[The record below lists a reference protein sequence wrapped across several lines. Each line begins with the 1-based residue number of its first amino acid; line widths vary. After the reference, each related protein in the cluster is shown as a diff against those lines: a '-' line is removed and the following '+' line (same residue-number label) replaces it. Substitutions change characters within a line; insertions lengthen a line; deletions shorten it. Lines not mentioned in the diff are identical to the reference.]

1 MIQAAPL
8 PVAYS
13 FLYNGQNRI
22 LNKLQNIRLYKQ
34 RRSSSLSSIST
45 LRSQASSPPSSPSS
59 SYSQSSRISSG
70 SNITE
75 SRSLILD
82 K

>member
-45 LRSQASSPPSSPSS
+45 MRSQASSPPSSPCSRSS
-59 SYSQSSRISSG
+59 HLSSLSSD
-70 SNITE
+70 STIRE
-75 SRSLILD
+75 SRSLIIN

>member
-22 LNKLQNIRLYKQ
+22 LNKLQNVRLYKQ

-45 LRSQASSPPSSPSS
+45 YRSQASSSPPSSPSS
-59 SYSQSSRISSG
+59 RSSFE

-75 SRSLILD
+75 SKSLVLD